1 MFIVL
6 YGINN
11 IGKTTQAKLLSAK
24 LKSVGIKNEYIKY
37 PLYDLAPT
45 GAILNNYLRQGN
57 KYNLSAQENQ
67 IINALNKTQFE
78 PKLKEKLDSG
88 ITIIAEDYIGTSL
101 AWGGASSVPQEL
113 LKKINSH
120 LVKEDLS
127 ILFNGNRF
135 KKTIEKN
142 NKHENDEELI
152 NKVKDNFLYL
162 AQENKW
168 EVIDANESIDKIH
181 DMIYQKVKKCL

>member
-135 KKTIEKN
+135 KKAIEKN